1 MFSVA
6 SSNILKREKETM
18 TDLDYEEDV
27 IDILQVLRVVAN
39 DAPHALHCVIIQRNH
54 KIIAIFKQ

>member
-39 DAPHALHCVIIQRNH
+39 DAPHALHL
-54 KIIAIFKQ
+54 

>member
-39 DAPHALHCVIIQRNH
+39 DAPHALHCNH
-54 KIIAIFKQ
+54 STKSK